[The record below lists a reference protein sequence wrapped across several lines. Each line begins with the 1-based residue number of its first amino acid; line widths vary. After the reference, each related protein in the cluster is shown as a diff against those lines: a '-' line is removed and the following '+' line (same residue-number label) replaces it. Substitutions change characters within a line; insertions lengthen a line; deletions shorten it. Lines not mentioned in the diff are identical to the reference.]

1 MTKGLSD
8 EETKRFRIIEGFF
21 QILKIAQWRNGR
33 AVVPIVIGGGGLSQ
47 KWRNGRAV
55 ECGGLEN
62 RCPVSTGPGVRIP
75 LSPPNASDQSRSLLR
90 DFCFIKSPN
99 HRK

>member
-1 MTKGLSD
+1 MSAFAKTLAD
-8 EETKRFRIIEGFF
+8 
-21 QILKIAQWRNGR
+21 
-33 AVVPIVIGGGGLSQ
+33 

-75 LSPPNASDQSRSLLR
+75 LSPPKATDQSLPLIGGR

-99 HRK
+99 HACMSEDVL